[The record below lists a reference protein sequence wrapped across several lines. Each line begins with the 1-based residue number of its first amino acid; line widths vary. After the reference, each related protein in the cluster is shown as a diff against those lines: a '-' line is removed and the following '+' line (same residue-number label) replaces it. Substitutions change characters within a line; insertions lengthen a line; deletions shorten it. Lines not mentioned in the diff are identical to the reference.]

1 MPVSSSSTFHQQ
13 VPADPPADPIHAGAP
28 LVRDGRGE
36 PAAHQAVADEGL
48 VITARDLS
56 KYYHIY
62 SRPIDRLKQMLF
74 GRNQKF
80 YRDFPAVKEV
90 SFDVGRG
97 ETVGIVGRNG
107 SGKSTLLQMVCG
119 TLRPSQGS
127 VKVNGRIAA
136 LLELGSGFNPE
147 FTGRENVYLN
157 GAILGF
163 SRKEMET
170 RFDSIATFADIGEFL
185 DHPVKTYSSG
195 MYVRLAFATAINV
208 DPDIL
213 IVDEA
218 LAVGDEAFRRKC
230 FARIEQI
237 KNNGATILFVSHSAQ
252 TIVQLC
258 SRALLMDRGE
268 VLMEGH
274 PKVII
279 NQYQRL
285 LNVKGEAAEE
295 VRSTIQGM
303 GVEEAFT
310 PPEEEGGEDR
320 DKTPST
326 QEGYDPHLESKSR
339 VVYETRGAEIID
351 PHIVNTEDKRVN
363 ILEVGRTYT
372 YTFRVV
378 FEKDVD
384 RVGFGMLI
392 NTTKGI
398 GVVGASTRP
407 VESLHLT
414 SVRAGE
420 EAEVRFTF
428 KCAFTP
434 SSYFVNAGVS
444 SPDAEDGE
452 FLHRMLDAVAFHVA
466 PADGRTSTGIV
477 DINIVPKARK
487 IGRAGHGAG
496 S

>member
-1 MPVSSSSTFHQQ
+1 M
-13 VPADPPADPIHAGAP
+13 A
-28 LVRDGRGE
+28 
-36 PAAHQAVADEGL
+36 
-48 VITARDLS
+48 ITARDLS

-62 SRPIDRLKQMLF
+62 SRPTDRLKQMFF
-74 GRNQKF
+74 GRRRNF
-80 YRDFPAVKEV
+80 YRDFPAVMGV

-107 SGKSTLLQMVCG
+107 SGKSTLLQMICG
-119 TLRPSQGS
+119 TLKPTQGS
-127 VKVNGRIAA
+127 VRVNGRIAA

-163 SRKEMET
+163 SRKEMEQ
-170 RFDSIATFADIGEFL
+170 RFDSIAAFADIGEFL

-213 IVDEA
+213 VVDEA

-268 VLMEGH
+268 VLLEGH
-274 PKVII
+274 PKVVI

-285 LNVKGEAAEE
+285 LNVKGEVAEE
-295 VRSTIQGM
+295 VRGTIRSM
-303 GVEEAFT
+303 GTDEAFT
-310 PPEEEGGEDR
+310 PPPETGGQAQDT
-320 DKTPST
+320 TPST

-339 VVYETRGAEIID
+339 VVYETRGAEIRD
-351 PHIVNTEDKRVN
+351 PHIVNTRGQRVN

-372 YTFRVV
+372 YTFRVS
-378 FEKDVD
+378 FEKEVE

-398 GVVGASTRP
+398 GVVGSSTRP
-407 VESLHLT
+407 VQALHLT
-414 SVRAGE
+414 SVKAGE
-420 EAEVRFTF
+420 EAEVSFMF

-434 SSYFVNAGVS
+434 SSYFINAGVS
-444 SPDAEDGE
+444 SPDSEDGE

-466 PADGRTSTGIV
+466 PTDGRTSTGIV
-477 DINIVPKARK
+477 DIDIVPKAIK
-487 IGRAGHGAG
+487 LG
-496 S
+496 SESGPSGS